1 MTALHEAAAIGD
13 TQTCEYLL
21 LSGESDPDG
30 EDWDWGKRTP
40 LHVAAAAGHVACVE
54 KLLEHG
60 ADGEMRMAG
69 GWTPAHCAA
78 EKGSV
83 EILQV
88 LVDNGASVTKKDNT
102 GDTPKK
108 VARIY
113 GHVDCVKLIE
123 RLENSNSR
131 EPETDDHGRS
141 TNVDAMTRREMEVSP
156 QQEEANLEK
165 SAIYYNEEERQL
177 KHNSRVTFLL
187 T

>member
-1 MTALHEAAAIGD
+1 M
-13 TQTCEYLL
+13 
-21 LSGESDPDG
+21 
-30 EDWDWGKRTP
+30 
-40 LHVAAAAGHVACVE
+40 ACVE

-123 RLENSNSR
+123 RYVLSFF
-131 EPETDDHGRS
+131 
-141 TNVDAMTRREMEVSP
+141 
-156 QQEEANLEK
+156 K
-165 SAIYYNEEERQL
+165 S
-177 KHNSRVTFLL
+177 L